1 MNFDSVHLQYFDIS
15 SLVFTTAYSL
25 LFTARNIE
33 LSWKKKIHS
42 VARENVGKEFDNVVH
57 HTRWKQFLWFQMK
70 TMETFYLTT
79 PNLLKYKHI

>member
-1 MNFDSVHLQYFDIS
+1 MIFDSVHLQYFDIS

-42 VARENVGKEFDNVVH
+42 VTREIVGKEFDNVVH